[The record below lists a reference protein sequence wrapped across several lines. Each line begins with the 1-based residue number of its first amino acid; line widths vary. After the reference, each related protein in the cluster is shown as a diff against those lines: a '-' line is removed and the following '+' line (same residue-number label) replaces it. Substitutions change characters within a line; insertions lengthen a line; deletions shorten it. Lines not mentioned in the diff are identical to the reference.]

1 MGFDP
6 TRAYK
11 PKRIDYLNIA
21 LALLLIYLA
30 ILWALS

>member
-6 TRAYK
+6 SRDYK

-30 ILWALS
+30 ISWALS